1 MPQRERPQRERMMVK
16 DKFPENPKIKVTEK
30 KSKFKKVKLSLP
42 PALGRNKAARRPNA
56 F

>member
-42 PALGRNKAARRPNA
+42 PALAGC
-56 F
+56 